1 MYEKD
6 NKYEIQMMRVIFICF
21 THKVQFKKKLE
32 WIEIISIW
40 WIKFSIL
47 FDCNSFLLWLLNF
60 VRVPYIVYYSFLQM
74 MFDMTMGIDPMMKMR
89 QWNMSLDNVSSS
101 IIHMMAKET
110 KMYMDA
116 MMKDGMSSEE
126 KMIAFDMHILE
137 LMTRGIKSHQDKYLK
152 VKTMQCAGAMQAFT
166 CVVNELQ
173 RSTGLHSDAVG
184 FIASVGSNLYVVVS
198 DMCTKERV
206 CDLVQGE

>member
-1 MYEKD
+1 MIVGVPFIMY
-6 NKYEIQMMRVIFICF
+6 
-21 THKVQFKKKLE
+21 HSL
-32 WIEIISIW
+32 
-40 WIKFSIL
+40 
-47 FDCNSFLLWLLNF
+47 
-60 VRVPYIVYYSFLQM
+60 LQM
-74 MFDMTMGIDPMMKMR
+74 MFDMTVGIDPMIKMR

-101 IIHMMAKET
+101 ILHMMAKET

-126 KMIAFDMHILE
+126 KMIAFDMHVLE
-137 LMTRGIKSHQDKYLK
+137 MMTRGIKSHQDKYLK
-152 VKTMQCAGAMQAFT
+152 VKTMQCAGATQAFT

-198 DMCTKERV
+198 DMCVKERA

>member
-1 MYEKD
+1 M
-6 NKYEIQMMRVIFICF
+6 
-21 THKVQFKKKLE
+21 
-32 WIEIISIW
+32 
-40 WIKFSIL
+40 
-47 FDCNSFLLWLLNF
+47 LNF

-126 KMIAFDMHILE
+126 KMIAFDMHVLE
-137 LMTRGIKSHQDKYLK
+137 MMTRGIKSHQDKYLK

-198 DMCTKERV
+198 DMCMKERA